1 VTSQLSS
8 HLSSLGLFVDLR
20 RFPASQRSAS
30 DHVARTLDL
39 LSGAEGLGC
48 EGVWLTEHH
57 LFEDGYLSQPLVL
70 AAALAARTRN
80 VRLGTAVLLGNVRH
94 PRHIAEEAAMVD
106 LVSDGRFDLGLG
118 AGYAQSEYDAFGVDM
133 ARRFDRNDTTALEVQ
148 RLLASGSVTPGP
160 VQDPLPIWMGYQ
172 GPKGAG
178 RAGRAGLGLLS
189 LDRSLLEPYVEG
201 LRSGGHDPASARMSG
216 LVEIIVA
223 DDPEAAVDRLL
234 PHWVHQ
240 QNTYRALMRKPD
252 GSPLTPIDADKARA
266 KLAGSTQLGT
276 CKVLDLDGAIREV
289 TSRLAGLPAVHA
301 YTWLSL
307 GDMPDDL
314 VERHVE
320 LWCGPVREAVVA
332 QLAH

>member
-1 VTSQLSS
+1 VTSAEAT
-8 HLSSLGLFVDLR
+8 LGLFVDLR
-20 RFPASQRSAS
+20 RLPGSGRTAE

-39 LSGAEGLGC
+39 LSGAEGQGC

-57 LFEDGYLSQPLVL
+57 LFEDGYLSQPFVL
-70 AAALAARTRN
+70 AAAVAARTRS
-80 VRLGTAVLLGNVRH
+80 VRLGTAVVLGNLRH

-106 LVSDGRFDLGLG
+106 LISGGRFDLGLG
-118 AGYAQSEYDAFGVDM
+118 AGYAQREYDAFGVDI
-133 ARRFDRNDTTALEVQ
+133 ARRFDQNDAKALEVQ
-148 RLLASGSVTPGP
+148 RLLASGEVTPGP

-172 GPKGAG
+172 GPKGAR

-189 LDRSLLEPYVEG
+189 LDRSLYEPYVEG
-201 LRSGGHDPASARMSG
+201 LQESGHDPGTAKMSG

-223 DDPEAAVDRLL
+223 DDPQAAVERLL
-234 PHWVHQ
+234 PHWLHQ

-252 GSPLTPIDADKARA
+252 GSPLSPIDADKARE
-266 KLAGSTQLGT
+266 KLAGSNQLGT
-276 CKVLDLDGAIREV
+276 CKVLDLDGAIQEV
-289 TSRLAGLPAVHA
+289 KQRLAGLPAVHA

-320 LWCGPVREAVVA
+320 LWCGPVRAAVA
-332 QLAH
+332 AA

>member
-1 VTSQLSS
+1 MTSTTA
-8 HLSSLGLFVDLR
+8 SLGLFVDLR
-20 RFPASQRSAS
+20 RLPDSRRSAP
-30 DHVARTLDL
+30 DHVARTLDVL
-39 LSGAEGLGC
+39 TGAETQGC

-57 LFEDGYLSQPLVL
+57 LFEDGYLSQPFVL
-70 AAALAARTRN
+70 AAAVAARTRT
-80 VRLGTAVLLGNVRH
+80 VRLGTGVLLGNLRH

-106 LVSDGRFDLGLG
+106 LVSGGRFELGLG
-118 AGYAQSEYDAFGVDM
+118 AGYAQSEYDAFGVEM
-133 ARRFDRNDTTALEVQ
+133 TRRWDRNDATAIEVQ
-148 RLLASGSVTPGP
+148 RLLASGTVTPGP

-172 GPKGAG
+172 GPKGAQ

-201 LRSGGHDPASARMSG
+201 LRAGEHDPSSARMSG

-223 DDPEAAVDRLL
+223 DDPEAAVHQLL

-240 QNTYRALMRKPD
+240 QNTYRSLMRKPD
-252 GSPLTPIDADKARA
+252 GSPLSPIDADKARE
-266 KLAGSTQLGT
+266 KLRGSTQLGT
-276 CKVLDLDGAIREV
+276 CKVLDLDGAVREV

-314 VERHVE
+314 MERHVE
-320 LWCGPVREAVVA
+320 LWCGPVREAVAA
-332 QLAH
+332 QQR

>member
-1 VTSQLSS
+1 VTSPLK
-8 HLSSLGLFVDLR
+8 SLGLFVDLR
-20 RFPASQRSAS
+20 RLPDSRRSEP

-39 LSGAEGLGC
+39 LAGAEGQGC

-57 LFEDGYLSQPLVL
+57 GFTDGYLAQPFVL
-70 AAALAARTRN
+70 AAAVAARTRK
-80 VRLGTAVLLGNVRH
+80 VRLGTAVLLGNLRH

-106 LVSDGRFDLGLG
+106 LVSAGRFDLGLG
-118 AGYAQSEYDAFGVDM
+118 AGYAQREYDAFGVDM
-133 ARRFDRNDTTALEVQ
+133 ARRFDRNDATALEVQ
-148 RLLASGSVTPGP
+148 RLLASGEVTPGP
-160 VQDPLPIWMGYQ
+160 VQDPLPIWLGYQ
-172 GPKGAG
+172 GPKGAH

-201 LRSGGHDPASARMSG
+201 LQEAGHDPSAARMSG

-223 DDPEAAVDRLL
+223 DDPEAAVQRLL

-252 GSPLTPIDADKARA
+252 GSPLSPIDADKARE
-266 KLAGSTQLGT
+266 KLGGGTQLGT

-289 TSRLAGLPAVHA
+289 RSRLASLPAVHA
-301 YTWLSL
+301 YTWLTL
-307 GDMPDDL
+307 ADMPDHL

-320 LWCGPVREAVVA
+320 LWCGPVREA
-332 QLAH
+332 LAADS